1 MLVLIVER
9 ELLHKE
15 VIDHRVDVEL
25 LVCGSIIAALK
36 IRLDALHL
44 RLDGIEDRAVLRHLV
59 LEHHRQSAACAE
71 LVDLVIIVVKL
82 QQIAAVGN
90 RRVGVAIIYHV
101 LIAFLDGNTVIVDF
115 HLLAHEIVAHMHSV
129 DYQLNAES
137 VRIPCILYNI
147 KGRTGVNLETETLVR
162 LENDCPNIVAV
173 KEASGSIEQMK
184 EVIEATNDDFM
195 VLSGDDNLALDLIK
209 MNGDGVISVASNLF
223 PDEMVRMIHSAL
235 DGDWADA
242 DRLDAWFRDFFS
254 VCFIE
259 TNPIPIKT
267 AMARMGWCRESFRLP
282 MCPLEK
288 REHRERLFAI
298 VDRMSEDI
306 KEGRI

>member
-1 MLVLIVER
+1 MHKFRGVYTALITPFTD
-9 ELLHKE
+9 
-15 VIDHRVDVEL
+15 I
-25 LVCGSIIAALK
+25 G
-36 IRLDALHL
+36 
-44 RLDGIEDRAVLRHLV
+44 
-59 LEHHRQSAACAE
+59 
-71 LVDLVIIVVKL
+71 
-82 QQIAAVGN
+82 
-90 RRVGVAIIYHV
+90 
-101 LIAFLDGNTVIVDF
+101 T
-115 HLLAHEIVAHMHSV
+115 V
-129 DYQLNAES
+129 DYQALERIVDQQIEAGIDGLVPCGTTGESPTLSHEEHDRVIAQTIKYAKGRVPVIAGTGSNATTEAIRLSQHAEDAGADAVLLVNPYYNKPTQKGLYLHFKAIAES

>member
-1 MLVLIVER
+1 
-9 ELLHKE
+9 
-15 VIDHRVDVEL
+15 
-25 LVCGSIIAALK
+25 
-36 IRLDALHL
+36 
-44 RLDGIEDRAVLRHLV
+44 
-59 LEHHRQSAACAE
+59 
-71 LVDLVIIVVKL
+71 
-82 QQIAAVGN
+82 
-90 RRVGVAIIYHV
+90 
-101 LIAFLDGNTVIVDF
+101 
-115 HLLAHEIVAHMHSV
+115 MH
-129 DYQLNAES
+129 
-137 VRIPCILYNI
+137 
-147 KGRTGVNLETETLVR
+147 VNLETETLVR

-306 KEGRI
+306 KEGCI

>member
-1 MLVLIVER
+1 MHKFRGVYTALITPFTD
-9 ELLHKE
+9 
-15 VIDHRVDVEL
+15 I
-25 LVCGSIIAALK
+25 G
-36 IRLDALHL
+36 
-44 RLDGIEDRAVLRHLV
+44 
-59 LEHHRQSAACAE
+59 
-71 LVDLVIIVVKL
+71 
-82 QQIAAVGN
+82 
-90 RRVGVAIIYHV
+90 
-101 LIAFLDGNTVIVDF
+101 T
-115 HLLAHEIVAHMHSV
+115 V
-129 DYQLNAES
+129 DYQALERIVNQQIEAGIDGLVPCGTTGESPTLSHEEHDRVIAQTIKYAKGRVPVIAGTGSNATTEAIRLSQHAEDAGADAVLLVNPYYNKPTQKGLYLHFKAIAES